1 MKRLL
6 CISKPPKN
14 FSMPMIDQRI
24 IVAIDTFDLET
35 ANTILDKL
43 DPSLCII
50 KIGSV
55 VFNTLGKSFLK
66 DASSRGFKIFLDL
79 KLHDIPN
86 TVHETILGF
95 HDLSIDMLT
104 VHLSGGEDML
114 KKAMLAGKSINA
126 KVIGVSILTSLKESD
141 TLMLFNNNLD
151 TQIANLFKIA
161 VKTNLDGVVC
171 SPLELE
177 MANTI
182 LDTNSIKITPGI
194 RDIKVADDQARTL
207 SAKEAIEKGATF
219 IVIGRPITQAE
230 DVSTALKTFTDSI
243 HD

>member
-1 MKRLL
+1 MTD
-6 CISKPPKN
+6 P
-14 FSMPMIDQRI
+14 RI
-24 IVAIDTFDLET
+24 IVAIDTYDLQE
-35 ANTILDKL
+35 ANVILDQL
-43 DPSLCII
+43 DPDLCKI

-55 VFNTLGKSFLK
+55 VFNSLGKSFLK
-66 DASSRGFKIFLDL
+66 EVSSRGFKIFLDL

-95 HDLSIDMLT
+95 HHCSIDMLT

-126 KVIGVSILTSLKESD
+126 KLIGVSILTSLKESD

-194 RDIKVADDQARTL
+194 RDIKAADDQARTL

-230 DVSTALKTFTDSI
+230 DVSTALKTFSDSI